1 MNTATVGT
9 NIGGWMVLEPWI
21 TPSMFYRFLG
31 KTHSD
36 GIGADQYTFCEALG
50 PEEGNRV
57 LRAHWDT
64 WITEETLYDLA
75 KRGVEWIRVPIGDW
89 TINQYGPYVGC
100 TDGAKE
106 KIEWLLDVSDQLGLK
121 VWLDLHAIKGS
132 QNGYDNSGLS
142 NLTTWTDETHY
153 QHWVHQTANWMGE
166 WDVETMTY
174 SSVDTQKVVDT
185 LDQVS

>member
-1 MNTATVGT
+1 VEG
-9 NIGGWMVLEPWI
+9 IKVL
-21 TPSMFYRFLG
+21 S
-31 KTHSD
+31 
-36 GIGADQYTFCEALG
+36 
-50 PEEGNRV
+50 
-57 LRAHWDT
+57 AHWDT

-142 NLTTWTDETHY
+142 NLTTWTDETRY

>member
-50 PEEGNRV
+50 PEEGNKV

-121 VWLDLHAIKGS
+121 VWLDLHAI
-132 QNGYDNSGLS
+132 
-142 NLTTWTDETHY
+142 
-153 QHWVHQTANWMGE
+153 
-166 WDVETMTY
+166 
-174 SSVDTQKVVDT
+174 
-185 LDQVS
+185 